1 MKLKEQVDYHK
12 RRYAGN
18 LLSKAVLGSS
28 KAQKALVNTINHF
41 HDELASRYFNV
52 RNTDGSFSFADA
64 IVSDD
69 RVSDDLIT
77 WIKNHDNLLF
87 LLHGRFD
94 QYWHDEY
101 LNIDRDS
108 HQGFLTL
115 DSFKNLNADENVKVQ
130 MFDSDFI
137 DELSQKLI
145 LDDPEMKLTTY
156 RVSNPD
162 EIYTRN
168 SPKVKTLS
176 KEKVFNLLM
185 SLLEFSFVND
195 DDVDAAK
202 ELADLVYHRQL
213 MYFTK
218 QVDDLQRD
226 VNTRWKAVVNVEK
239 MSVEN
244 VRLCQQLR
252 VKTSELF
259 DNQLLMAYFSGI
271 DEGDIYTNLLLG
283 NFTNNFTRDLQ
294 ALNRLLVKLNLPAV
308 DESRMKVVYRKAQLF
323 ISMWTRNLS
332 LMA

>member
-28 KAQKALVNTINHF
+28 KIQKALVNTINHF
-41 HDELASRYFNV
+41 QDELASRYFNV
-52 RNTDGSFSFADA
+52 RNTNGSFSFADA

-77 WIKNHDNLLF
+77 WIKDHDNLLF

-101 LNIDRDS
+101 LNIDQDGR
-108 HQGFLTL
+108 QGFLTL

-156 RVSNPD
+156 RVSDPD
-162 EIYTRN
+162 EIYTRS

-176 KEKVFNLLM
+176 KEEVFNLLM
-185 SLLEFSFVND
+185 SLLEFSFVKD

-226 VNTRWKAVVNVEK
+226 INTRWKSVVNVEK

-259 DNQLLMAYFSGI
+259 NNQLLMAYFSGI

-294 ALNRLLVKLNLPAV
+294 ALNRLLVKLNLPAA

-323 ISMWTRNLS
+323 ILMWTRNSS